1 MGCDDKNIAYQ
12 KKIPHTMG
20 AVLSEFEQPADHN
33 VRTSITNI
41 EEDLKRLKG
50 TIARDCVCHDHTK
63 NQHAKDASSHGHD
76 TKKQKGNDHH
86 DHHDHHKG
94 KAHAKKAPSAPP
106 PVPHMVKL
114 ANCETAFLNTG
125 DMSALMKACKGHENP
140 DGITPHDAMGA
151 IARRAC
157 AKDTEAYKECG
168 APFKEL
174 SKCMVE
180 HKCDLAAPMIM
191 HNRCEPEME
200 KLDKC
205 LTKHQLPDPWHHK

>member
-1 MGCDDKNIAYQ
+1 
-12 KKIPHTMG
+12 MG
-20 AVLSEFEQPADHN
+20 AVLSEFEQPTDHN
-33 VRTSITNI
+33 VRASITNI

-50 TIARDCVCHDHTK
+50 TIDRDCVCHDHTK
-63 NQHAKDASSHGHD
+63 GQHAKDASSHGQHD
-76 TKKQKGNDHH
+76 TKEQKGHH
-86 DHHDHHKG
+86 DQNDI
-94 KAHAKKAPSAPP
+94 AHAKKAPSAPP

-125 DMSALMKACKGHENP
+125 DMSTLLKACKGHENP